1 MKKLKLLYY
10 DFKMPYLIKDADYPI
25 GGATVEW
32 YSWIKGFEENNCDVG
47 VLTWKGSKS
56 YCENSDIQFIESYCP
71 NKGIRKLRWLYYRM
85 PILYKAIKQY
95 KPDVI
100 IQECAGSD
108 TGIMAFMAM
117 IIGVPFIYRVAND
130 MDIDDRLKKMLS
142 FRDRLLFSF
151 GLKNSSAILCQN
163 SYQYENLLS
172 KFEKS
177 KIHIICNPIYNDRIN
192 SINNFSKRN
201 FVAWVGLFQYQKNL
215 PALYEVAKSLPDI
228 EFHIAGRKSSNNLD
242 ADTNKALI
250 KLGNCKNVKFVG
262 YLKRKEICPFLS
274 KAYALLN
281 TSHYEGFSNT
291 YLEAFISGT
300 PVVTTVNANP
310 DNLID
315 EKKLGIVVNEI
326 SEFKQAILTI
336 MKENIFNDFSNNC
349 QKQISKAHN
358 PKVLAKKVKQIIT
371 KIKK

>member
-32 YSWIKGFEENNCDVG
+32 YSWIKGFEENNCEVG
-47 VLTWKGSKS
+47 VLTWKGSKN
-56 YCENSDIQFIESYCP
+56 YCENSDIKFIESYYP
-71 NKGIRKLRWLYYRM
+71 NQGIRKLRWLYYRI

-108 TGIMAFMAM
+108 TGIMAFMAT

-151 GLKNSSAILCQN
+151 GLKYSSAILCQN

-172 KFEKS
+172 KFDKS
-177 KIHIICNPIYNDRIN
+177 KIHIIYNPIYNDRIN
-192 SINNFSKRN
+192 SINDFSKRN

-215 PALYEVAKSLPDI
+215 PALYEVATSLPDI

-242 ADTNKALI
+242 EDTNNALI

-262 YLKRKEICPFLS
+262 YLKRKEIGPFLS

-291 YLEAFISGT
+291 YLEAFTSGT
-300 PVVTTVNANP
+300 PVLTTVNANP

>member
-1 MKKLKLLYY
+1 MKILYP

-71 NKGIRKLRWLYYRM
+71 NKGIRKLRWLYYRI

-108 TGIMAFMAM
+108 TGIMAFMAT

-151 GLKNSSAILCQN
+151 GLKYSSAILCQN

-172 KFEKS
+172 KFDKS
-177 KIHIICNPIYNDRIN
+177 KIHIIYNPIYNDRIN
-192 SINNFSKRN
+192 SINDFSKRN

-215 PALYEVAKSLPDI
+215 PALYEVATSLPDI

-242 ADTNKALI
+242 EDTNNALI

-262 YLKRKEICPFLS
+262 YLKRKEIGPFLS

-281 TSHYEGFSNT
+281 TSHY
-291 YLEAFISGT
+291 
-300 PVVTTVNANP
+300 
-310 DNLID
+310 
-315 EKKLGIVVNEI
+315 
-326 SEFKQAILTI
+326 
-336 MKENIFNDFSNNC
+336 
-349 QKQISKAHN
+349 
-358 PKVLAKKVKQIIT
+358 
-371 KIKK
+371 